1 MTHEITASWDTLMG
15 QSKAT
20 AGDYFG
26 AARRILDGSE
36 LDYTASDV
44 IALARVMADDF
55 RTTSMG
61 VSTQKLCESI
71 TGIECSL
78 DAIAEFLAEMNA

>member
-1 MTHEITASWDTLMG
+1 MTHEITASWDTLLQ
-15 QSKAT
+15 QSKDCGAE
-20 AGDYFG
+20 YFHS
-26 AARRILDGSE
+26 ARRVLDKSE

-61 VSTQKLCESI
+61 VSTQKLCESL
-71 TGIECSL
+71 TGIEGCL
-78 DAIAEFLAEMNA
+78 EAIGEFLADMNA